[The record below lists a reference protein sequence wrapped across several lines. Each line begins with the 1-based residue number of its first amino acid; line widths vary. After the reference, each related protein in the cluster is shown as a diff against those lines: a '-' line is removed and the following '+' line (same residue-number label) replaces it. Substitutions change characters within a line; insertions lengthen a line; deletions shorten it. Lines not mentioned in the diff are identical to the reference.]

1 MVMLLSA
8 LLIASAVL
16 LYVSMSGRARQR
28 DAVRRL
34 LVLADLEVRL
44 ARDTATSGFI
54 HDLNNLLL
62 VLSMECERLEAVA
75 GSTTVDEQQ
84 LDILRQVIAEGR
96 DMVERCRAQM
106 APVEFSS
113 SNLCEELRVA
123 AELIA
128 DAGYVNVNVV
138 IASAVPAT
146 VTVPRPAIDVHLLV
160 LAMIRAVR
168 VEDSRERH
176 LMTVSAGRDA
186 SLADDISDDNWVSV
200 SVDTNTSLSDDDA
213 PVAGLTRVA
222 RRLSGEVVTP
232 DPRRDRRRLAVSV
245 PVGHG

>member
-1 MVMLLSA
+1 MPSAIAMVMLLSA

-44 ARDTATSGFI
+44 ARDTATAGFI

-96 DMVERCRAQM
+96 DMVERCRAPS
-106 APVEFSS
+106 APDS
-113 SNLCEELRVA
+113 
-123 AELIA
+123 
-128 DAGYVNVNVV
+128 
-138 IASAVPAT
+138 
-146 VTVPRPAIDVHLLV
+146 
-160 LAMIRAVR
+160 VR
-168 VEDSRERH
+168 RH
-176 LMTVSAGRDA
+176 
-186 SLADDISDDNWVSV
+186 
-200 SVDTNTSLSDDDA
+200 
-213 PVAGLTRVA
+213 PC
-222 RRLSGEVVTP
+222 
-232 DPRRDRRRLAVSV
+232 PRR
-245 PVGHG
+245 